1 MRFDFRQNYYC
12 LGCLRVWMCASHT
25 FARKLSS
32 SMARWRCERCGHAI
46 TPAELAMGNR
56 GPDPTHWIVWH
67 WVWADLENDV
77 VIRAPFHYF
86 CWLEFFHPFEL
97 GGLPRLGG
105 S

>member
-1 MRFDFRQNYYC
+1 MW
-12 LGCLRVWMCASHT
+12 LSIVHPIHLRE
-25 FARKLSS
+25 SS

-77 VIRAPFHYF
+77 VIRAPFHF
-86 CWLEFFHPFEL
+86 VCWVEFFHPFEL
-97 GGLPRLGG
+97 GDLPRLGG